1 MLYAYL
7 ALLLEKL
14 RALDVLVKKKPDLFI
29 QIYKTVKSNVIHT
42 SLVMSGKKKQEKD
55 IAPSINPEE
64 RPVLQ
69 DYKSTDNESGNT
81 NTCQDCGKVFS
92 SKEELAV
99 HYNKIHAES
108 F

>member
-1 MLYAYL
+1 MSYIQ
-7 ALLLEKL
+7 
-14 RALDVLVKKKPDLFI
+14 FI
-29 QIYKTVKSNVIHT
+29 
-42 SLVMSGKKKQEKD
+42 VMSGKKKQEKD

-64 RPVLQ
+64 RPDLQ
-69 DYKSTDNESGNT
+69 DYKSTDKESGNT
-81 NTCQDCGKVFS
+81 NSCQDCSKVFS

>member
-1 MLYAYL
+1 
-7 ALLLEKL
+7 
-14 RALDVLVKKKPDLFI
+14 
-29 QIYKTVKSNVIHT
+29 
-42 SLVMSGKKKQEKD
+42 MSGKKKQERD

-64 RPVLQ
+64 RPDLQ
-69 DYKSTDNESGNT
+69 DYKSTDKESGNT
-81 NTCQDCGKVFS
+81 NTCQDCGNEFS

>member
-1 MLYAYL
+1 MLHAYL

-64 RPVLQ
+64 RPDL
-69 DYKSTDNESGNT
+69 
-81 NTCQDCGKVFS
+81 QDCGKVFS
-92 SKEELAV
+92 NKEELAV

-108 F
+108 Y

>member
-1 MLYAYL
+1 LLYAYL

-29 QIYKTVKSNVIHT
+29 QIYKTVKSNVIPT
-42 SLVMSGKKKQEKD
+42 FLVMSGKKKQEKD

-64 RPVLQ
+64 RPDLQ
-69 DYKSTDNESGNT
+69 DYRSTDKDSGNT
-81 NTCQDCGKVFS
+81 NTCQDCGKAIS
-92 SKEELAV
+92 NKEELAV

-108 F
+108 Y